1 MVSTCAGARNVSA
14 DGGGLRVSKD
24 VGAEAVGVGVSVA
37 MVLVFIK
44 TDDVAASLWGVTGIV
59 AWYG

>member
-1 MVSTCAGARNVSA
+1 M
-14 DGGGLRVSKD
+14 SKD